1 MQKSFYTARQPM
13 RSFYDFA
20 TFRSLKH
27 RNFRLLVEGNVISTS
42 GDFMQ
47 SIAQSWL
54 VWQLTRSPFLLGL
67 VSFFD
72 TVPRLFLGAIGGAIA
87 DRFDR
92 RRVLIITQSLAMVQ
106 AAVCFKVIL
115 FWHIAVLAFLLGCI
129 DTVNQTVRQSLVNSM
144 VPKEELLNAIGP
156 QSSFFNLSKILG
168 PSMGGTVIALVG
180 ISGCFF
186 LNALSF
192 MALIWNL
199 YLMELPP
206 WEAPAKKQGVWKE
219 IKEGYGYLRSNRRI
233 LSIVSLCYVVAL
245 VGAPYSRFIPMFATN
260 ILHVGPTGFGLL
272 MSAPGAGAIV
282 SALSLA
288 STRRFRPGILWICC
302 CVTGFGLFLGLFTF
316 SHSFGFSLVLLA
328 LVGSC
333 QVAGRAASNTATQV
347 ETPPHLLGR
356 VLSLFFMD
364 IGLWSLGGLA
374 IGSAAAVIGIDHTLT
389 VSAVICIIAAMG
401 LLSASSGKSP
411 TAPDMARSNLDTE
424 TSSRLDF

>member
-1 MQKSFYTARQPM
+1 M
-13 RSFYDFA
+13 RGFHDFA
-20 TFRSLKH
+20 TFRSLRH

-54 VWQLTRSPFLLGL
+54 VWQLTHSPFLLGL

-106 AAVCFKVIL
+106 AIVYSLAVYFKVIA

-129 DTVNQTVRQSLVNSM
+129 DTINQTVRQSLVNSM
-144 VPKEELLNAIGP
+144 VPKEELLNAIGL

-168 PSMGGTVIALVG
+168 PSAGGAIIALVG

-199 YLMELPP
+199 FLMELPR
-206 WEAPAKKQGVWKE
+206 WQAPAQKPGVWKE
-219 IKEGYGYLRSNRRI
+219 IKEGYGYLRGNRRI
-233 LSIVSLCYVVAL
+233 LSIVSLSYVVAL

-288 STRRFRPGILWICC
+288 STRKFRPGIFWICC

-316 SHSFGFSLVLLA
+316 SHSFVFSMLLLA

-333 QVAGRAASNTATQV
+333 QVAGRAASNTAIQV

-374 IGSAAAVIGIDHTLT
+374 IGSAASIIGIDHTLAI
-389 VSAVICIIAAMG
+389 SAGICIIAAVS
-401 LLSASSGKSP
+401 LLSASHGKTPLESENIQQQ
-411 TAPDMARSNLDTE
+411 S
-424 TSSRLDF
+424 

>member
-1 MQKSFYTARQPM
+1 M
-13 RSFYDFA
+13 RRFYDIA
-20 TFRSLKH
+20 TFRSLRH
-27 RNFRLLVEGNVISTS
+27 RNFRLLVEGNVISSS

-54 VWQLTRSPFLLGL
+54 VWQLTGSPFLLGL

-72 TVPRLFLGAIGGAIA
+72 TVPRLFFGAIGGAIA

-106 AAVCFKVIL
+106 AVVYCLAVYFKVIV
-115 FWHIAVLAFLLGCI
+115 FWHIAVLAFFLGCV
-129 DTVNQTVRQSLVNSM
+129 DTINQTVRQSLVNSM
-144 VPKEELLNAIGP
+144 VPKEELLNAIGL

-168 PSMGGTVIALVG
+168 PSAGGAVIALVG

-199 YLMELPP
+199 YLMELPR
-206 WEAPAKKQGVWKE
+206 WEAPINKQGVWKE
-219 IKEGYGYLRSNRRI
+219 IKEGYGYLRNNRRI
-233 LSIVSLCYVVAL
+233 FSIVSLSYVVAL

-288 STRRFRPGILWICC
+288 STRSFRPGILWICC
-302 CVTGFGLFLGLFTF
+302 CVTGFGIFLGLFTF
-316 SHSFGFSLVLLA
+316 SHSFVFSLVFLA
-328 LVGSC
+328 LVGAC
-333 QVAGRAASNTATQV
+333 QVAGRAASNTAIQV

-374 IGSAAAVIGIDHTLT
+374 IGSAAAIIGIDHTLA
-389 VSAVICIIAAMG
+389 VSAGICIIAAIA
-401 LLSASSGKSP
+401 LLSASSGKKQI
-411 TAPDMARSNLDTE
+411 
-424 TSSRLDF
+424 SRDIPGGSVDRKPGAGVDF

>member
-1 MQKSFYTARQPM
+1 M

-20 TFRSLKH
+20 TFRSLRH

-106 AAVCFKVIL
+106 AVVYFLAVYFKVIV
-115 FWHIAVLAFLLGCI
+115 FWHIAVLAFSLGCI

-144 VPKEELLNAIGP
+144 VPKEELLNAIGL

-168 PSMGGTVIALVG
+168 PSAGGAIIALVG

-199 YLMELPP
+199 YLMELPR
-206 WEAPAKKQGVWKE
+206 WEAPPKKQGVWKE

-233 LSIVSLCYVVAL
+233 FSIVSLSYIVAL

-316 SHSFGFSLVLLA
+316 SHSFAFSLALLA
-328 LVGSC
+328 LVGAC
-333 QVAGRAASNTATQV
+333 QVAGRAASNTAIQV

-374 IGSAAAVIGIDHTLT
+374 IGSAAAIIGIDHTLA
-389 VSAVICIIAAMG
+389 VSAGICIIAAMA
-401 LLSASSGKSP
+401 LLSASSGKTPMSKIVP
-411 TAPDMARSNLDTE
+411 N
-424 TSSRLDF
+424 

>member
-1 MQKSFYTARQPM
+1 M
-13 RSFYDFA
+13 RRLYDFA
-20 TFRSLKH
+20 TFRSLRH
-27 RNFRLLVEGNVISTS
+27 RNFRLLVEGNVVSTS

-72 TVPRLFLGAIGGAIA
+72 TVPRLFLGAVGGAIA

-92 RRVLIITQSLAMVQ
+92 RRTLLITQTLAMIQ
-106 AAVCFKVIL
+106 AVIYCLAVYFKVIA
-115 FWHIAVLAFLLGCI
+115 FWHIAVLAFFLGCV
-129 DTVNQTVRQSLVNSM
+129 DTVNQVVRQSLVNGL
-144 VPKEELLNAIGP
+144 VPKDDLLNAIGL

-168 PSMGGTVIALVG
+168 PSAGGAIIALVG

-192 MALIWNL
+192 IALIWNL
-199 YLMELPP
+199 YLMELPA
-206 WEAPAKKQGVWKE
+206 WEKPEKKTGVWKE
-219 IKEGYGYLRSNRRI
+219 IQEGYGYLRANRRI
-233 LSIVSLCYVVAL
+233 FSIVSLSYVVAL
-245 VGAPYSRFIPMFATN
+245 VGAPYSRFIPVFATN
-260 ILHVGPTGFGLL
+260 ILHVGPTGFGLM

-302 CVTGFGLFLGLFTF
+302 CVAGFGLFLGLFTF
-316 SHSFGFSLVLLA
+316 SHSFAFSLLALA
-328 LVGSC
+328 LVGGC
-333 QVAGRAASNTATQV
+333 QVAGRAASNTAIQV

-364 IGLWSLGGLA
+364 IGLWSLGGLG
-374 IGSAAAVIGIDHTLT
+374 IGAAASVIGIDHTLAL
-389 VSAVICIIAAMG
+389 SAGICIAAALG
-401 LLSASSGKSP
+401 LLCASSGNTPLDAGLSG
-411 TAPDMARSNLDTE
+411 ALEGGSGPD
-424 TSSRLDF
+424 LDF

>member
-1 MQKSFYTARQPM
+1 M

-20 TFRSLKH
+20 TFRSLRH

-72 TVPRLFLGAIGGAIA
+72 TVPRLFFGAIGGAIA

-106 AAVCFKVIL
+106 AVVYFLAVYFKVIV
-115 FWHIAVLAFLLGCI
+115 FWHIAVLAFSLGCI

-144 VPKEELLNAIGP
+144 VPKEELLNAIGL

-168 PSMGGTVIALVG
+168 PSAGGAIIALVG

-199 YLMELPP
+199 YLMELPL
-206 WEAPAKKQGVWKE
+206 WKAPTRNPGVWKE
-219 IKEGYGYLRSNRRI
+219 IKEGYGYVRSNRRI
-233 LSIVSLCYVVAL
+233 LSIVSLSYVVAL
-245 VGAPYSRFIPMFATN
+245 VGAPYSRFLPMFATN

-288 STRRFRPGILWICC
+288 STRSFRPGILWICC

-316 SHSFGFSLVLLA
+316 SHSFVFSLVLLA

-333 QVAGRAASNTATQV
+333 QVAGRAASNTAIQV

-374 IGSAAAVIGIDHTLT
+374 IGSIAAIIGIDHTLS
-389 VSAVICIIAAMG
+389 VSAGICIIAAMA
-401 LLSASSGKSP
+401 LLSASRGKTP
-411 TAPDMARSNLDTE
+411 TSKIIPN
-424 TSSRLDF
+424 

>member
-1 MQKSFYTARQPM
+1 M
-13 RSFYDFA
+13 RSIYDFS
-20 TFRSLKH
+20 TFRSLRH

-54 VWQLTRSPFLLGL
+54 VWQLTHSPFLLGL

-72 TVPRLFLGAIGGAIA
+72 TVPRLFLGAIGGAIS

-106 AAVCFKVIL
+106 AIVYCLAVYFKVIL

-129 DTVNQTVRQSLVNSM
+129 DTINQTVRQSLVNGM
-144 VPKEELLNAIGP
+144 VPKEELLNAIGL
-156 QSSFFNLSKILG
+156 QSSFFNLSKIVG
-168 PSMGGTVIALVG
+168 PSVGGAIIAFLG

-192 MALIWNL
+192 VALIWNL
-199 YLMELPP
+199 YLMKLPR
-206 WEAPAKKQGVWKE
+206 WEAPAHKQGVWKE
-219 IKEGYGYLRSNRRI
+219 IKEGYGYLRNNRRI
-233 LSIVSLCYVVAL
+233 FSIVSLSYIVAL

-288 STRRFRPGILWICC
+288 STRSFRPGIFWICC

-316 SHSFGFSLVLLA
+316 SHSFVLSLVFLA
-328 LVGSC
+328 LVGGC
-333 QVAGRAASNTATQV
+333 QVAGRAASNTAIQV

-374 IGSAAAVIGIDHTLT
+374 IGSAAAIIGIDHTLA
-389 VSAVICIIAAMG
+389 VSAGICIIAAIG
-401 LLSASSGKSP
+401 LLSASRK
-411 TAPDMARSNLDTE
+411 TTIARHN
-424 TSSRLDF
+424 

>member
-1 MQKSFYTARQPM
+1 M

-20 TFRSLKH
+20 TFRSLRH
-27 RNFRLLVEGNVISTS
+27 RNFRLLVVGNVISSS

-72 TVPRLFLGAIGGAIA
+72 TVPRLFLGVFGGAIA

-106 AAVCFKVIL
+106 AIVYCLAVYFKVIV
-115 FWHIAVLAFLLGCI
+115 FWHIAVLAFFLGCV
-129 DTVNQTVRQSLVNSM
+129 DTINQTVRQSLVNSM
-144 VPKEELLNAIGP
+144 VPKEELLNAIGL

-168 PSMGGTVIALVG
+168 PSAGGAIIAMVG

-199 YLMELPP
+199 FLMELPR
-206 WEAPAKKQGVWKE
+206 WEAPTNKQGVWKE
-219 IKEGYGYLRSNRRI
+219 IKEGYGYLRNNRRI
-233 LSIVSLCYVVAL
+233 FSIVSLSYVVAL

-260 ILHVGPTGFGLL
+260 ILHVGPSGFGLL

-288 STRRFRPGILWICC
+288 STRGFRPGILWICC
-302 CVTGFGLFLGLFTF
+302 CVTGFGVFLGLFTF
-316 SHSFGFSLVLLA
+316 SHSFVFSLVLLA
-328 LVGSC
+328 LVGAC
-333 QVAGRAASNTATQV
+333 QVAGRAASNTAIQV
-347 ETPPHLLGR
+347 DTPPHLLGR

-374 IGSAAAVIGIDHTLT
+374 IGSAAAIIGIDHTLA
-389 VSAVICIIAAMG
+389 VSAGICIIAAIG
-401 LLSASSGKSP
+401 LLTASS
-411 TAPDMARSNLDTE
+411 
-424 TSSRLDF
+424 